1 MDMNEWLKKAIDQIK
16 GLWGKWSWAQR
27 GVLIGVTVALIAG
40 LVALVSVSSAPTMTP
55 VFDAAFNE
63 EDRDRII
70 ARINEEGVRT
80 TVNPQGLIMVEDAKT
95 AQRLR
100 SILIREDLIPAG
112 TDPWAIFDRDR
123 WTITDFERNVNLRRS
138 ITLMV
143 TDHIKSL
150 DDVDDA
156 NVTIVMPER
165 ELFASD
171 QNPVT
176 VSVIITPKPGSDISG
191 NRKKIEG
198 IQKILKFAVEGL
210 KDENIVIADQNGLV
224 LNDFAGMADF
234 DWIAKVEKETKLIQ
248 ALEMKY
254 RALVLQ
260 ALQVTFS
267 SDRVRDLNIKIDM
280 DMSKKAVSTDEFYP
294 ITIKPRTP
302 GLPYD
307 DSESATSITR
317 SFSSSSTAWEGS
329 GLNPEG
335 PPGVEGQTPPAFRD
349 MDNLYG
355 KVSQETRTQNEEIN
369 SRRIT
374 EEKSPSI
381 DRVTVSVN
389 IDGTWKLKYDEKKN
403 PLELADGSLERE
415 YASVPPEDLRA
426 AQALIQDAIGY
437 NASRGDS
444 VTVQNIRFDRT
455 REFAEADAA
464 WRRQKQTQTTILVAL
479 SGVALLLVAFIA
491 FRIIT
496 REMERRRRAREEE
509 LARQHQEMR
518 ERAFQEAEEQGVE
531 VSMSVEERKRMEL
544 QENAINMAKE
554 HPGDVAQLIRTWLL
568 EE

>member
-1 MDMNEWLKKAIDQIK
+1 
-16 GLWGKWSWAQR
+16 
-27 GVLIGVTVALIAG
+27 
-40 LVALVSVSSAPTMTP
+40 
-55 VFDAAFNE
+55 
-63 EDRDRII
+63 
-70 ARINEEGVRT
+70 
-80 TVNPQGLIMVEDAKT
+80 
-95 AQRLR
+95 
-100 SILIREDLIPAG
+100 
-112 TDPWAIFDRDR
+112 
-123 WTITDFERNVNLRRS
+123 
-138 ITLMV
+138 
-143 TDHIKSL
+143 
-150 DDVDDA
+150 VDDA

-165 ELFASD
+165 ELFASI

-176 VSVIITPKPGSDISG
+176 ASVIITPKPLSDIAQ
-191 NRKKIEG
+191 NRRKIEG

-234 DWIAKVEKETKLIQ
+234 DWIARVEKETKLVQ
-248 ALEMKY
+248 TLEMKY

-260 ALQVTFS
+260 ALQVTFG

-280 DMSKKAVSTDEFYP
+280 DMSKKAVSTEEFFP

-317 SFSSSSTAWEGS
+317 SFSTSSTAWEGT

-355 KVSQETRTQNEEIN
+355 KVNQETRTQNEEIN
-369 SRRIT
+369 SRRIE
-374 EEKSPSI
+374 EEKSPNI

-403 PLELADGSLERE
+403 PLELEDGSLERE
-415 YASVPPEDLRA
+415 YTPVPPEDLRA
-426 AQALIQDAIGY
+426 AQALIQDAIGF
-437 NASRGDS
+437 NAGRGDS

-455 REFAEADAA
+455 REFSEADAA
-464 WRRQKQTQTTILVAL
+464 YRRQKQMQTTILVAL
-479 SGVALLLVAFIA
+479 SGVALLLVAFIV

-496 REMERRRRAREEE
+496 RELERRRRLREEE
-509 LARQHQEMR
+509 LAREHQAMR

-544 QENAINMAKE
+544 QESAINMAKE

>member
-1 MDMNEWLKKAIDQIK
+1 MNGWLKKLIDQVT
-16 GLWGKWSWAQR
+16 GLWGKWSWIQR
-27 GVLIGVTVALIAG
+27 GILIGVTAALIAA
-40 LVALVSVSSAPTMTP
+40 LVILVSVSSAPTMAP
-55 VFDAAFNE
+55 VFDTAFKE

-70 ARINEEGVRT
+70 ARINEEGIRT
-80 TVNPQGLIMVEDAKT
+80 SVDASGIIMVEDAKT
-95 AQRLR
+95 AQRIR
-100 SILIREDLIPAG
+100 AILIREDMVPAG

-123 WTITDFERNVNLRRS
+123 WTITDIERNVNLRRS
-138 ITLMV
+138 ITQMV
-143 TDHIKSL
+143 TEHIKSL

-176 VSVIITPKPGSDISG
+176 ASVIITPKPLSDISQ

-210 KDENIVIADQNGLV
+210 KDENIVIADQNGMV

-234 DWIAKVEKETKLIQ
+234 DWIAKVEKETKLVQ

-260 ALQVTFS
+260 ALQVTFT

-280 DMSKKAVSTDEFYP
+280 DMSKKAVSTEEFYP

-307 DSESATSITR
+307 DSESAKSITR

-335 PPGVEGQTPPAFRD
+335 PPGVEGSTPPAFRD

-369 SRRIT
+369 SRHIE
-374 EEKSPSI
+374 EEKSPGI

-389 IDGTWKLKYDEKKN
+389 IDGTWKLKYDEKKR
-403 PLELADGSLERE
+403 PIEQVDGALERE
-415 YASVPPEDLRA
+415 YTPVSPEDLRA
-426 AQALIQDAIGY
+426 AQALIQDAIGF
-437 NASRGDS
+437 NAVRGDS

-455 REFAEADAA
+455 REFADADSAYH
-464 WRRQKQTQTTILVAL
+464 RQKQMQTTILVAL
-479 SGVALLLVAFIA
+479 SGIALLLAGFIV

-496 REMERRRRAREEE
+496 REMERRRRLREEE

-518 ERAFQEAEEQGVE
+518 ERAFQEADEQGAE
-531 VSMSVEERKRMEL
+531 VSLSVEERKRMEL

>member
-1 MDMNEWLKKAIDQIK
+1 MNEWIKKLISQIK
-16 GLWGKWSWAQR
+16 GLWGKWSWPQR
-27 GVLIGVTVALIAG
+27 GMLIGITVAVIAA
-40 LVALVSVSSAPTMTP
+40 LVALFSVSSAPTMAP
-55 VFDAAFNE
+55 IFDTAFKE

-80 TVNPQGLIMVEDAKT
+80 TVNASGIIMVGDDKT
-95 AQRLR
+95 ARRLR
-100 SILIREDLIPAG
+100 SILIREDLVPAG

-123 WTITDFERNVNLRRS
+123 WSITDFERNVNLRRS
-138 ITLMV
+138 ITQMV

-156 NVTIVMPER
+156 NVTIVMPQR

-176 VSVIITPKPGSDISG
+176 ASVIVTPKPLSDISQ

-210 KDENIVIADQNGLV
+210 KDENIVIADQNGMV
-224 LNDFAGMADF
+224 LNDFEGMADF
-234 DWIAKVEKETKLIQ
+234 DWIAKVEKETKLVQ
-248 ALEMKY
+248 TLEMKY

-267 SDRVRDLNIKIDM
+267 NDRVRDLNIKIDM
-280 DMSKKAVSTDEFYP
+280 DMSKKAVSTEEFYP
-294 ITIKPRTP
+294 ITLKPRTP

-307 DSESATSITR
+307 DSESAASITR
-317 SFSSSSTAWEGS
+317 SFSTSSTAWEGS

-335 PPGVEGQTPPAFRD
+335 PSGVEGQTPPAFRD

-355 KVSQETRTQNEEIN
+355 KVNQETRTQNEEIN
-369 SRRIT
+369 SRRIE
-374 EEKSPSI
+374 EEKSPTI

-389 IDGTWKLKYDEKKN
+389 IDGTWKLKHDEKKN
-403 PLELADGSLERE
+403 PVEQLDGSLERE
-415 YASVPPEDLRA
+415 YTPVAPEDLRA
-426 AQALIQDAIGY
+426 AQALIRDAIGF
-437 NASRGDS
+437 NAARGDS

-455 REFAEADAA
+455 REFSEADAA
-464 WRRQKQTQTTILVAL
+464 YHRQKQMQTTILVAL
-479 SGVALLLVAFIA
+479 SGVALLLTVFIA

-496 REMERRRRAREEE
+496 RELERRRRLREEE

-531 VSMSVEERKRMEL
+531 VSMSVEEQKRMAL

>member
-1 MDMNEWLKKAIDQIK
+1 MNEWFKKVVGQIT
-16 GLWGKWSWAQR
+16 GLWGKWSWMQR
-27 GVLIGVTVALIAG
+27 GILIGITVAVIAG
-40 LVALVSVSSAPTMTP
+40 LVALVSVSSAPTMVP
-55 VFDAAFNE
+55 VIDVPIKDEN
-63 EDRDRII
+63 DRDRII
-70 ARINEEGVRT
+70 TRINEEGVKT
-80 TVNPQGLIMVEDAKT
+80 TVNAAGVILVEDAKT
-95 AQRLR
+95 AQRIR
-100 SILIREDLIPAG
+100 SILIREDMIPAG

-123 WTITDFERNVNLRRS
+123 WTITDFERNVNLRRA
-138 ITLMV
+138 ITQMV

-150 DDVDDA
+150 DEVDDA

-176 VSVIITPKPGSDISG
+176 ASVIITPKPMSDITA

-210 KDENIVIADQNGLV
+210 KDDNIVIADQNGLV
-224 LNDFAGMADF
+224 LNDFAGMAEF
-234 DWIAKVEKETKLIQ
+234 DRLAVIERETKLVQ
-248 ALEMKY
+248 TLEAKY
-254 RALVLQ
+254 RATVLKS
-260 ALQVTFS
+260 LQYTFTT
-267 SDRVRDLNIKIDM
+267 DRVRDLNIKIAM
-280 DMSKKAVSTDEFYP
+280 DMSKKAVSTEEFYP
-294 ITIKPRTP
+294 ITVKPRTP
-302 GLPYD
+302 GLSYD
-307 DSESATSITR
+307 DSESALSITR
-317 SFSSSSTAWEGS
+317 SKSESSTAWKGT

-335 PPGVEGQTPPAFRD
+335 PAGVEGQMPPAFRD
-349 MDNLYG
+349 MSNLYG
-355 KVSQETRTQNEEIN
+355 EVEQKTLTHNEEIN
-369 SRRIT
+369 SRRIE

-381 DRVTVSVN
+381 DRVTISVN

-403 PLELADGSLERE
+403 PVILEDGSLERE
-415 YASVPPEDLRA
+415 YTPVAPEDLRA
-426 AQALIQDAIGY
+426 AQALIQDAIGFS
-437 NASRGDS
+437 AARGDS

-455 REFAEADAA
+455 KQFAEDDAA
-464 WRRQKQTQTTILVAL
+464 YFRQKQMQTTILVLL
-479 SGVALLLVAFIA
+479 SGVALLLIGFIA
-491 FRIIT
+491 FRMIT

>member
-1 MDMNEWLKKAIDQIK
+1 MNGWFKKAIEQLK
-16 GLWGKWSWAQR
+16 GLWGKWSWTQR
-27 GVLIGVTVALIAG
+27 GVLIGIGVALIAG
-40 LVALVSVSSAPTMTP
+40 IIALVSVSSAPSLAP
-55 VFDAAFNE
+55 VFDTAFKE

-70 ARINEEGVRT
+70 ARINEEGIRT
-80 TVNPQGLIMVEDAKT
+80 TVDASGIIMVEDDKT
-95 AQRLR
+95 ARRIR
-100 SILIREDLIPAG
+100 SILIREDMVPAG

-123 WTITDFERNVNLRRS
+123 WSITDFERNVNLQRS

-143 TDHIKSL
+143 TDHIKSF

-156 NVTIVMPER
+156 KVTIVMPQR

-176 VSVIITPKPGSDISG
+176 ASVIITPKPRSDITQD
-191 NRKKIEG
+191 RKKIEG
-198 IQKILKFAVEGL
+198 IQKILQYAVEGL
-210 KDENIVIADQNGLV
+210 KDENIVIADQNGMV

-248 ALEMKY
+248 DLEMKY
-254 RALVLQ
+254 RAKALQ
-260 ALQVTFS
+260 ALQGTFS

-280 DMSKKAVSTDEFYP
+280 DMSKKAVSTEEFFP

-307 DSESATSITR
+307 DSETARSITR
-317 SFSSSSTAWEGS
+317 SESSSSTAWKGT
-329 GLNPEG
+329 GFNPEG
-335 PPGVEGQTPPAFRD
+335 PSGVEGQTPPAFRD

-355 KVSQETRTQNEEIN
+355 EVQQNTLTHNEEIN
-369 SRRIT
+369 SRRIE
-374 EEKSPSI
+374 EEKSPAI

-389 IDGTWKLKYDEKKN
+389 IDGTWKLKYDEKKK
-403 PLELADGSLERE
+403 PIEQADGSLERE
-415 YASVPPEDLRA
+415 YVPVPPEELRA
-426 AQALIQDAIGY
+426 AEALIQGAIGY

-464 WRRQKQTQTTILVAL
+464 YRRQQQMQTTILVAL

-496 REMERRRRAREEE
+496 RELERRRRLREEE